1 MTLNFKTI
9 KNVFMKFKLFFSYI
23 LMLALMSSCVT
34 TASYNLFNGR
44 ADNKVKIYKEKKYV
58 LINNNI
64 LTSDED
70 FNNKINQSFSDLI
83 GDNVF
88 IRYSNFFL
96 EFDNSPFIKKL
107 NLDENVLKGIKETS
121 NTDYL
126 ILVRTFGKNNNG
138 YSIKKEPLIRV
149 EDISNYDLYR
159 EYHIILQLYDLKM
172 RKLIYTKEA
181 ISVLNRVSY
190 STIAPTQISQL
201 NQTYKKLFRDFKK
214 SIQ

>member
-1 MTLNFKTI
+1 MN
-9 KNVFMKFKLFFSYI
+9 FKLFFSYI

-34 TASYNLFNGR
+34 TASYNLFSGQ
-44 ADNKVKIYKEKKYV
+44 ADNKIKIYKEKKYV

-88 IRYSNFFL
+88 IRSSNFFL

-107 NLDENVLKGIKETS
+107 NLDENILKGIKETS

-159 EYHIILQLYDLKM
+159 EYHIILQLYDLNM

>member
-1 MTLNFKTI
+1 
-9 KNVFMKFKLFFSYI
+9 MKFKLFFSYI

>member
-1 MTLNFKTI
+1 MN
-9 KNVFMKFKLFFSYI
+9 FKLFFSYI

-34 TASYNLFNGR
+34 TASYNLFSGR
-44 ADNKVKIYKEKKYV
+44 TDNKVKIYKEKKYV

-70 FNNKINQSFSDLI
+70 FNNKISQSFSDLI

-88 IRYSNFFL
+88 IRSSNFFL

-138 YSIKKEPLIRV
+138 YNIKKEPLIRV
-149 EDISNYDLYR
+149 EDVSNYDLYR
-159 EYHIILQLYDLKM
+159 EYHIILQLYDLNM

-181 ISVLNRVSY
+181 ISILKRVSY

>member
-1 MTLNFKTI
+1 
-9 KNVFMKFKLFFSYI
+9 
-23 LMLALMSSCVT
+23 MLALKSSCVT

>member
-1 MTLNFKTI
+1 MN
-9 KNVFMKFKLFFSYI
+9 FKLFFSYI

-34 TASYNLFNGR
+34 TASYNLFSGR

-70 FNNKINQSFSDLI
+70 FNNKISQSFSDLI

-88 IRYSNFFL
+88 IRSSNFFL

-138 YSIKKEPLIRV
+138 YNIKKEPLIRV
-149 EDISNYDLYR
+149 EDVSNYDLYR
-159 EYHIILQLYDLKM
+159 EYHIILQLYDLNM

-181 ISVLNRVSY
+181 ISILKRVSY

>member
-1 MTLNFKTI
+1 
-9 KNVFMKFKLFFSYI
+9 
-23 LMLALMSSCVT
+23 MLALMSSCVT

-107 NLDENVLKGIKETS
+107 NLDENILKGIKETS

-159 EYHIILQLYDLKM
+159 EYHIILQLYDLNM